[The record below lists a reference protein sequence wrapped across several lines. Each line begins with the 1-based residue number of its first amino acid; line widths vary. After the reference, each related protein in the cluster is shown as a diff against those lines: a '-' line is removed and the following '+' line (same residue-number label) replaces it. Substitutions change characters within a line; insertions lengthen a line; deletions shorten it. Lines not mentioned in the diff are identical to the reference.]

1 MYGTHNSQSAV
12 RVRCSG
18 ARRFRGTVSWG
29 AVSHVSY
36 IFGEPRLH
44 ICGPLGPARE
54 STEVPVGKP
63 ASSSIAPRASL
74 AWTWTRF
81 GSCLSTA
88 VGRSNRCG
96 CSSGRFDH
104 SEASLRGWEFDWL
117 FLPSRPPGTWLRCSA
132 GGVLLGLGLRV
143 AAAPP
148 MPRQDLV
155 WLGDVLKHRKSAT
168 LPVELQGYYQGPE
181 GARQACDASL
191 QLDRDLRLG
200 LCSIIR
206 TYTFAQY
213 GSSDATLSY

>member
-1 MYGTHNSQSAV
+1 MGSPISTLRLFFRATAWGVLFSAL
-12 RVRCSG
+12 
-18 ARRFRGTVSWG
+18 AR
-29 AVSHVSY
+29 
-36 IFGEPRLH
+36 
-44 ICGPLGPARE
+44 CGPLGPARE

-104 SEASLRGWEFDWL
+104 SEASLRGWGFDCL

-168 LPVELQGYYQGPE
+168 LPVELQGPE
-181 GARQACDASL
+181 GARH
-191 QLDRDLRLG
+191 
-200 LCSIIR
+200 
-206 TYTFAQY
+206 
-213 GSSDATLSY
+213 ATLRFNSIGICD

>member
-1 MYGTHNSQSAV
+1 MTEML
-12 RVRCSG
+12 RSG
-18 ARRFRGTVSWG
+18 SVMTRAAMGRAHTTAFGLSCFAFVAALATRFAS
-29 AVSHVSY
+29 
-36 IFGEPRLH
+36 EPPGFR
-44 ICGPLGPARE
+44 
-54 STEVPVGKP
+54 
-63 ASSSIAPRASL
+63 SIAPRASL

-104 SEASLRGWEFDWL
+104 SEASLRGWGFDCL

-168 LPVELQGYYQGPE
+168 LPVELQGPE
-181 GARQACDASL
+181 GARH
-191 QLDRDLRLG
+191 
-200 LCSIIR
+200 
-206 TYTFAQY
+206 
-213 GSSDATLSY
+213 ATLRFNSIGICD